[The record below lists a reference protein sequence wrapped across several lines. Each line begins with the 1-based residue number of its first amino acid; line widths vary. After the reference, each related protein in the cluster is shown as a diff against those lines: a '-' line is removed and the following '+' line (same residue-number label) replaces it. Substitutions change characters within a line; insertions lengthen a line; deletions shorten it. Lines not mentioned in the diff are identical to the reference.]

1 MKQIFLAFL
10 AILPGILISA
20 YIYWRD
26 RKEAEPLRLLFICFL
41 FGILSVTPAKKL
53 EEFGIYDLFI
63 TESKDPLMTFT
74 FAFLIVAFSEELM
87 KYIFL
92 RYYIF
97 PQKAFSEPL
106 DGIVYSVAISMG
118 FATIE
123 NFSYVMFSNNAF
135 ESALEIAYS
144 RMFTAVPA
152 HAVFAVV
159 MGYYI
164 GLARFNP
171 SKESLYSFVGFLGA
185 VLLHGTYDFFIF
197 QELSEYLN
205 IFTLFTLVIGLIIS
219 KKMINAHKKLSG
231 SAAKSGTV

>member
-1 MKQIFLAFL
+1 MKQFFLAFL

-26 RKEAEPLRLLFICFL
+26 RKESEPLKLLIICFL
-41 FGILSVTPAKKL
+41 FGILSVEPARKM

-97 PQKAFSEPL
+97 PKKIFSEPM

-123 NFSYVMFSNNAF
+123 NFYYIMFQKNAF
-135 ESALEIAYS
+135 ESALQIAYS

-159 MGYYI
+159 MGYYV
-164 GLARFNP
+164 GLAKFRP
-171 SKESLYSFVGFLGA
+171 EKESYYAFFGFLGA
-185 VLLHGTYDFFIF
+185 VLLHGAYDFFIF
-197 QELSEYLN
+197 QELSEYLQV
-205 IFTLFTLVIGLIIS
+205 FTLLTLVLGIFIS
-219 KKMINAHKKLSG
+219 KRMIDAHKKRTE
-231 SAAKSGTV
+231 KKIFI